1 MRTDPVEAFWERFS
15 TATGVTADYD
25 AWAFGDEDSPDLAD
39 ELAWLVLHGPK
50 RATTCLYEDAVA
62 DGDMPTRGA
71 YSVVLDGSG
80 GPVCVIRTTEVDIRP
95 FGEVDDAYAWDE
107 GEGDRSLAFWRQ
119 AHIDFFAQNGHSIE
133 DDTLVVLERFDLL
146 WPRPGEEGWRRYRP
160 ADDPVSQL
168 LAGYAAARSD
178 GDVDALVAAHA
189 PGGFAVRAGEIVRH
203 DSAES
208 LTALLPEDRG
218 RRAQCRRARVELS
231 RTSPSSTRP
240 TGPGWRWPSGRCA
253 RRTGRPCAPSTRPTS
268 SPWTTTG
275 GGSWARSST
284 TEPGRP

>member
-1 MRTDPVEAFWERFS
+1 VETFWERFS
-15 TATGVTADYD
+15 AATGVTADYD
-25 AWAFGDEDSPDLAD
+25 AWSFGDEDSPDLAD

-168 LAGYAAARSD
+168 LAGYASARSN

-189 PGGFAVRAGEIVRH
+189 PGGFAVRAGEVVRH

-208 LTALLPEDRG
+208 LTAYYRRIVAAERSADEHVWTLEDLAFEYPAD
-218 RRAQCRRARVELS
+218 RAGLAVAQWTVRSEDGTAM
-231 RTSPSSTRP
+231 RTVDTTYVVTMDDDR
-240 TGPGWRWPSGRCA
+240 WRIMG
-253 RRTGRPCAPSTRPTS
+253 
-268 SPWTTTG
+268 
-275 GGSWARSST
+275 
-284 TEPGRP
+284 EIEHD

>member
-1 MRTDPVEAFWERFS
+1 MRTDPVETFWERFS

-25 AWAFGDEDSPDLAD
+25 AWSFGDEDSPDLAD

-189 PGGFAVRAGEIVRH
+189 PGGFAVRAGEVVRH

-208 LTALLPEDRG
+208 LTAYYRRIVAAERSADEHVWTLEDLAFEYPAD
-218 RRAQCRRARVELS
+218 RAGLAVAQWTVRSEDGTAL
-231 RTSPSSTRP
+231 RTVDTTYVVTMDDDR
-240 TGPGWRWPSGRCA
+240 WRIMG
-253 RRTGRPCAPSTRPTS
+253 
-268 SPWTTTG
+268 
-275 GGSWARSST
+275 
-284 TEPGRP
+284 EIEHD

>member
-1 MRTDPVEAFWERFS
+1 MTPSKPTGGCHRRDP
-15 TATGVTADYD
+15 ADYD

-119 AHIDFFAQNGHSIE
+119 AHIDFFAQNGHSHRGRHAGGAGA
-133 DDTLVVLERFDLL
+133 VRPAVAP
-146 WPRPGEEGWRRYRP
+146 PREEGWRRYRP

-168 LAGYAAARSD
+168 LAGYAAARSE

-189 PGGFAVRAGEIVRH
+189 PGGFAVRAGEVVRH
-203 DSAES
+203 ESAES

-218 RRAQCRRARVELS
+218 RRA
-231 RTSPSSTRP
+231 
-240 TGPGWRWPSGRCA
+240 
-253 RRTGRPCAPSTRPTS
+253 
-268 SPWTTTG
+268 
-275 GGSWARSST
+275 
-284 TEPGRP
+284 

>member
-1 MRTDPVEAFWERFS
+1 MVRTDPVEAFWERFV
-15 TATGVTADYD
+15 TATGVIADYD
-25 AWAFGDEDSPDLAD
+25 AWAFGDEESPDLAD

-62 DGDMPTRGA
+62 DGDMPTPGA

-119 AHIDFFAQNGHSIE
+119 AHIDFFAQNGHTIE

-178 GDVDALVAAHA
+178 GDVAALVAAHA
-189 PGGFAVRAGEIVRH
+189 PGSFAVRAGEVVRH
-203 DSAES
+203 DSDES
-208 LTALLPEDRG
+208 LNAYYRKIVAAERSADEHVWTLEDLAFEYPADRAGLAVAQWTVRSEDGTALRTVDTTYVVTQDDG
-218 RRAQCRRARVELS
+218 R
-231 RTSPSSTRP
+231 
-240 TGPGWRWPSGRCA
+240 WRIMG
-253 RRTGRPCAPSTRPTS
+253 
-268 SPWTTTG
+268 
-275 GGSWARSST
+275 
-284 TEPGRP
+284 EIEHD

>member
-1 MRTDPVEAFWERFS
+1 MRTDPVETFWERFS
-15 TATGVTADYD
+15 AATGVTADYD
-25 AWAFGDEDSPDLAD
+25 AWSFGDEDSPDLAD

-189 PGGFAVRAGEIVRH
+189 PGGFAVRAGEVVRH

-208 LTALLPEDRG
+208 LTAYYRRIVAAERSADEHVWTLEDLAFEYPAD
-218 RRAQCRRARVELS
+218 RAGLAVAQWTVRSEDGTAL
-231 RTSPSSTRP
+231 RTVDTTYVVTMDDDR
-240 TGPGWRWPSGRCA
+240 WRIIG
-253 RRTGRPCAPSTRPTS
+253 
-268 SPWTTTG
+268 
-275 GGSWARSST
+275 
-284 TEPGRP
+284 EIEHD

>member
-1 MRTDPVEAFWERFS
+1 MRTDPVETFWERFS
-15 TATGVTADYD
+15 AATGVTADYD
-25 AWAFGDEDSPDLAD
+25 AWSFGDEDSPDLAD

-189 PGGFAVRAGEIVRH
+189 PGGFAVRAGEVVRH

-208 LTALLPEDRG
+208 LTAYYRRIVAAERSADEHVWTLEDLAFEYPAD
-218 RRAQCRRARVELS
+218 RAGLAVAQWTVRSEDGTAL
-231 RTSPSSTRP
+231 RTVDTTYVVTMDDDR
-240 TGPGWRWPSGRCA
+240 WRIMG
-253 RRTGRPCAPSTRPTS
+253 
-268 SPWTTTG
+268 
-275 GGSWARSST
+275 
-284 TEPGRP
+284 EIEHD